1 MRIVID
7 GNIGAGKTTQL
18 GLLEKAGYNVRREAI
33 HDWPLEEFYANPTRW
48 AFLLHTRI
56 LLTNQP
62 ETQDCP
68 LVLFERSLASS
79 RWVFW
84 EVLKKDGHVTSK
96 EDETYSALYE
106 KYTWHPDL
114 FIYLDKSPEKC
125 FEHIKGRHQ
134 PGDQGAITLEYL
146 QKLDIE
152 YMKMLPN
159 LPCRVL
165 IIDADRPAEKI
176 HDEIYKYLVD
186 NELFVRDPER
196 NEM

>member
-18 GLLEKAGYNVRREAI
+18 GLLEKAGYTVRREAI

-62 ETQDCP
+62 GSQDCP
-68 LVLFERSLASS
+68 IVLFERSLSSS

-96 EDETYSALYE
+96 EDETYSALYD
-106 KYTWHPDL
+106 KHVWHPDL
-114 FIYLDKSPEKC
+114 FIYLNKSPERC
-125 FEHIKGRHQ
+125 LEHIKGRYQ
-134 PGDQGAITLEYL
+134 PGDQGAITLDYL

-152 YMKMLPN
+152 YRKMLST
-159 LPCRVL
+159 LPCKIL
-165 IIDADRPAEKI
+165 IIDANQSAEKI
-176 HDEIYKYLVD
+176 HSEIYKYLID
-186 NELFVRDPER
+186 NELLVRDASW